1 MYSGEERRQKKL
13 NFDPTI
19 NLGHILTFVGFICAG
34 FGAYWTLDKR
44 VSLLEERAIQIEVRL
59 RENNAS
65 VKDSLQEIKDDVKD
79 MRRAVESVS
88 GAFVK
93 RMLGG

>member
-1 MYSGEERRQKKL
+1 MESKKI

-19 NLGHILTFVGFICAG
+19 NLGHIITFCGFIFAG

-44 VSLLEERAIQIEVRL
+44 VTILEDRAIQIESRL

-65 VKDSLQEIKDDVKD
+65 VKDSLKEIKEDVKD
-79 MRRAVESVS
+79 MRQAVENVS
-88 GAFVK
+88 GAIIK
-93 RMLGG
+93 KMLNGSK